1 MFKRMINRRQFFSLF
16 SGALVGVLASCSGPR
31 REPDYTITIRR
42 DLAFEPA
49 ALTIPIGSMVA
60 WHHMAENVHTITADP
75 AKAQMPERIEL
86 PEGAQ
91 PFDSG
96 DLFAGQ
102 RWVHTF
108 DVAGSYTYFCR
119 YHEMD
124 EMLGVITVTA

>member
-1 MFKRMINRRQFFSLF
+1 MLKRRQFLFLLGGSL
-16 SGALVGVLASCSGPR
+16 LAACNGSR
-31 REPDYTITIRR
+31 REPDFTVTIQR
-42 DLAFEPA
+42 DITFEPA
-49 ALTIPIGSMVA
+49 VLTVPVGSMVA
-60 WHHMAENVHTITADP
+60 WYHMAENVHTITADP
-75 AKAQMPERIEL
+75 AKSQMPERIVL

-96 DLFAGQ
+96 DLFSGQ

-108 DVAGSYTYFCR
+108 DVAGNYIYFCR

>member
-1 MFKRMINRRQFFSLF
+1 MLKRRQFFYLCAS
-16 SGALVGVLASCSGPR
+16 ALASLLAACSGPR

-42 DLAFEPA
+42 DITFEPA
-49 ALTIPIGSMVA
+49 ALTVSIGSMVA
-60 WHHMAENVHTITADP
+60 WHHMAESVHTITADP
-75 AKAQMPERIEL
+75 AKAQMPERIQL

-108 DVAGSYTYFCR
+108 DVAGSYIYFCR